1 MRDCGARLFSP
12 ELADGWRLVIPAAII
27 QNPLVWEG
35 MAAVSWESAM
45 ADARVFTLMDMRT
58 LHQ

>member
-1 MRDCGARLFSP
+1 LRDCGARLFSP

-35 MAAVSWESAM
+35 MAADSWYI
-45 ADARVFTLMDMRT
+45 VW
-58 LHQ
+58 HG